1 MKPSAG
7 AIAIWSLK
15 YNYRLCFQVHPHN
28 LLQAIM
34 FFTGFSSLAIRSL
47 AAWVSP
53 KMCLQHGTLLHLE
66 KIMSEQKA
74 SLQDGSHSLL
84 RPNLGSD
91 VPSPS
96 FVYHTD
102 PPWYNGRWHYAAWE
116 YQEGGIIRDHR
127 GGYLP
132 QRKSQN
138 NGICAWLLILTT
150 VENRWEKSIPTGQN
164 H

>member
-1 MKPSAG
+1 
-7 AIAIWSLK
+7 
-15 YNYRLCFQVHPHN
+15 
-28 LLQAIM
+28 M

-66 KIMSEQKA
+66 KMISEQKA

-102 PPWYNGRWHYAAWE
+102 QPWYNGRWHYAAWE
-116 YQEGGIIRDHR
+116 YQEGGSSGTIVEATYHR
-127 GGYLP
+127 ESLKTMEFVLG
-132 QRKSQN
+132 
-138 NGICAWLLILTT
+138 C
-150 VENRWEKSIPTGQN
+150 
-164 H
+164 